1 MQQELEDEQLESV
14 DELVNLGESLI
25 AGIFTRKLVEELKQ
39 LIDRG
44 APLWY
49 QDEEG
54 NSALHAAAHVEDQ
67 SLVDL
72 LIEKGAVW
80 NLGYFQ
86 QKL

>member
-25 AGIFTRKLVEELKQ
+25 AGIFTRTAAEELKQ
-39 LIDRG
+39 LIVR

-49 QDEEG
+49 QDEVG

-72 LIEKGAVW
+72 LIEKGAAW
-80 NLGYFQ
+80 NLGCFQ
-86 QKL
+86 QKS